1 MSVFYSCKESRGL
14 YISSDRAPLFTMTP
28 THLSDNARPW
38 LTVRVIS
45 VAFYLTLSLLYLLT
59 IPFGESPDEPGHL
72 QCIQQV
78 AVLNRVPIVDPKP
91 TGEWWKPGAILSGR
105 MCYHMPAYYLLA
117 GSAQKL
123 IGVVSGTSVEITYP
137 ATNEAFG
144 ETGVMFI
151 HPKKTTFWTL
161 QEPLTVTGLRVLSIF
176 LGAVTV
182 WVAISV
188 AQILFPTSPTTGL
201 AAGILVGGWPQFLF
215 LSRAISNDVLANAFS
230 VLALLTLLH
239 VGKPKRFILATLWA
253 TLAVFTKINMIFVI
267 GVVLFVWLVEIVHFR
282 EQRRVL
288 LHSILVASI
297 ILVIGA
303 TVVAL
308 NPTIQT
314 NLWLSG
320 RTFSSVS
327 ERVFTIEYWL
337 EVNRLTLSSGFAR
350 FGWMNVAVE
359 DWLVYL
365 WWILMTFL
373 IVMGGW
379 QWWRRKEPFRWL
391 LTVVIVA
398 WLVGNLAS
406 YLRINLTVM
415 QPQFRFLQSTLPL
428 IAAFAAGGLTTITI
442 FRQYLL
448 IFTLAV
454 GLLLINLW
462 IVFYVVAPVYGL
474 SM

>member
-1 MSVFYSCKESRGL
+1 M
-14 YISSDRAPLFTMTP
+14 IS
-28 THLSDNARPW
+28 THLSDDVRSW

-45 VAFYLTLSLLYLLT
+45 VAFYLTLSLLYLLA

-78 AVLNRVPIVDPKP
+78 ALLNRIPIVDPKP
-91 TGEWWKPGAILSGR
+91 TGEWWRPGAVLSGR

-117 GSAQKL
+117 GSVQKL
-123 IGVVSGTSVEITYP
+123 IGGVSGTSLEISFP

-144 ETGVMFI
+144 ESGVMFI
-151 HPKKTTFWTL
+151 HPEKTISWAL
-161 QEPLTVTGLRVLSIF
+161 HEPLAVTGLRVISIF
-176 LGAVTV
+176 LGAITV
-182 WVAISV
+182 WVTISV
-188 AQILFPTSPTTGL
+188 AQILFPASPTTGL

-230 VLALLTLLH
+230 VLALLALLN
-239 VGKPKRFILATLWA
+239 VGKPKRFVLATLWA
-253 TLAVFTKINMIFVI
+253 TLAVFTKINMIFVV
-267 GVVLFVWLVEIVHFR
+267 GVALFVWLIEIIHFR
-282 EQRRVL
+282 EQRREL
-288 LHSILVASI
+288 LRSGLFASI

-303 TVVAL
+303 TVVAV

-320 RTFSSVS
+320 RTFSSIS

-350 FGWMNVAVE
+350 FGWMSVAVE
-359 DWLVYL
+359 DWVVYL
-365 WWILMTFL
+365 WWSLMTFL
-373 IVMGGW
+373 IAMGGL

-391 LTVVIVA
+391 LMVVIIA
-398 WLVGNLAS
+398 WLAGNLAS

-428 IAAFAAGGLTTITI
+428 IAAFAAGGLSTITI
-442 FRQYLL
+442 FGQRFF
-448 IFTLAV
+448 IFTLTV